1 MSYSPDKFLRPLTS
15 SDRNIQ
21 ILDDNGVITYTINPF
36 SIIKLFSL
44 NNLVQIDLRG
54 GKIIKLPFQSD
65 LDAKNALFAFQQM
78 VHTLT
83 LKIPFNISKDS
94 ENYIEGRLSGFT
106 GGSGAGSQGFQGR
119 QGFQGWQG
127 FQGQQGFQGWQGLQ
141 GPQSTQGEQGFQG
154 LDGLQ
159 GYQGLQGSGFTWR
172 GAFGAGVFY
181 NVNDIVSYN
190 GSSYVLTCCEG
201 SYLDPTSN
209 LDRFAT
215 FSQVG
220 SQGFQ
225 GWQGIDGTQGTQ
237 GLQGTQGNQ
246 GNQGFQGFQG
256 NQGFQGAQGNQGFQ
270 GFQGNQGFQGVQGQ
284 AGGSTN
290 LFKYSGNTG
299 SNSGNPGAGFIIW
312 SDVIQRN
319 SATISIS
326 HLTKDDEDVDVI
338 LETLK
343 ISDRILVQDFN
354 NSTNY
359 QNFVITSTPSLIPNS
374 HVILPVSL
382 ISATGNGYTN
392 FDDGHEL
399 LVGVIVQGPPGPF
412 GPQGTQ
418 GFQGFQGLQGDQG
431 FQGLQGNQGWQGT
444 GAQGPTGPPN
454 IIDAKTFITLDSNSL
469 ITWTYSLGYNAK
481 ITLATNSSL
490 NLVGAGNGDYGTLFI
505 TQDTVGGR
513 WLSLD
518 LSQNSFQF
526 GTYSLT
532 IAPNSIDIFSFVHD
546 GNKAYWNIG
555 KNFK

>member
-1 MSYSPDKFLRPLTS
+1 MIYSPDKFLRPLTS

-36 SIIKLFSL
+36 AIIKLFSL

-54 GKIIKLPFQSD
+54 GKMIKLPFQSD
-65 LDAKNALFAFQQM
+65 LDAKNALFTFQQM
-78 VHTLT
+78 VYTLT

-94 ENYIEGRLSGFT
+94 ENYIEGKLSGFT
-106 GGSGAGSQGFQGR
+106 GGSGTGFQGF

-127 FQGQQGFQGWQGLQ
+127 FQGQQGFQGFQGLQGLQ

-154 LDGLQ
+154 LDGFQ
-159 GYQGLQGSGFTWR
+159 GYQGSIGLQGGGFTWR
-172 GAFGAGVFY
+172 GYFVPGVFY

-201 SYLDPTSN
+201 SYSDPTSN

-225 GWQGIDGTQGTQ
+225 GWQGIDGTQGSQ
-237 GLQGTQGNQ
+237 GLQGVQGP
-246 GNQGFQGFQG
+246 QG

-270 GFQGNQGFQGVQGQ
+270 GAQGNQGFQGVQGQ

-312 SDVIQRN
+312 SDVIQRD
-319 SATISIS
+319 SVTISIS

-343 ISDRILVQDFN
+343 TSDRILVQDFN
-354 NSTNY
+354 DSSNY
-359 QNFVITSTPSLIPNS
+359 QNFVITSTPSHVPNS
-374 HVILPVSL
+374 YVIVPVSL
-382 ISATGNGYTN
+382 ISATGAGYTN
-392 FDDGHEL
+392 FDNNHEL
-399 LVGVIVQGPPGPF
+399 LVGVIVQGPPGPV
-412 GPQGTQ
+412 GPQGP
-418 GFQGFQGLQGDQG
+418 QGFQGLQGLQGNQG
-431 FQGLQGNQGWQGT
+431 FQGLQGYQGWQGT

-454 IIDAKTFITLDSNSL
+454 IIDAKTFITLDNNPL
-469 ITWTYSLGYNAK
+469 ITWTYSSGYNAK
-481 ITLATNSSL
+481 VTLATSSSL
-490 NLVGAGNGDYGTLFI
+490 NIVGAGNGDYGTLFI
-505 TQDTVGGR
+505 IQDSIGGR

-518 LSQNSFQF
+518 SSQNSFQF